1 MYRKVPE
8 VRILL
13 PPHRASPGDKPLAPG
28 RAISYKF
35 MEIFIFTSIALLLA
49 GQVWLFILIRD
60 TSKKIDKALGGAK
73 RKSIMKMLV
82 HTVERS
88 ESIEKDL
95 KTLFRED
102 KKNKELMRQMVQ
114 KVAVVRFNPFKD
126 MGGDQSFCAAFLDAD
141 DSGILF
147 TYLYGQEGGKIY
159 IKNIIQGESEQ
170 ALSEEEKKA
179 LKQANK

>member
-1 MYRKVPE
+1 ME
-8 VRILL
+8 ILL
-13 PPHRASPGDKPLAPG
+13 WIL
-28 RAISYKF
+28 I
-35 MEIFIFTSIALLLA
+35 ILLLA
-49 GQVWLFILIRD
+49 GQVWLFVLIRD

-73 RKSIMKMLV
+73 RKSIMKMLA

-88 ESIEKDL
+88 EGIEKDL
-95 KTLFRED
+95 KILFRED

-114 KVAVVRFNPFKD
+114 RVGIVRFNPFKD

-141 DSGILF
+141 SNGILL

-159 IKNIIQGESEQ
+159 IKNITQGESEQ

-179 LKQANK
+179 LAQANSSSAKKLKKK